1 MTLLP
6 ERLSYYSC
14 ASAHKAAETVG
25 LTAGVEMDC
34 LWSRPVCCCWPW
46 RFITHG
52 TVKCFSLATD
62 TDGEVRFPC
71 RCCDKDFS
79 FQTQL
84 SVHTPGS
91 GHWTRAPDSSV
102 VIERSRVRV
111 PTGAAGEFSS
121 PGSTFCADSYFGIR
135 FIPVLPQWHVKDPGH
150 SVKRAG
156 G

>member
-25 LTAGVEMDC
+25 LTAGVEMGC

-46 RFITHG
+46 WSVTHG
-52 TVKCFSLATD
+52 TVKCFSLAID
-62 TDGEVRFPC
+62 TDGEVRCPG
-71 RCCDKDFS
+71 RCCGKGVFFPDSAFS
-79 FQTQL
+79 AD
-84 SVHTPGS
+84 S
-91 GHWTRAPDSSV
+91 GERAVVKAPDTSV

-121 PGSTFCADSYFGIR
+121 PGSTFRADSYFGIR
-135 FIPVLPQWHVKDPGH
+135 FTPMLQQ
-150 SVKRAG
+150 
-156 G
+156 